1 MIPMT
6 PEYEDNIMLMR
17 SMMRENKY
25 LSDPSKSS
33 DLRTL
38 SKEKIDDSF
47 SKIIDLAKEQKKE
60 NVFAVIKTNDF
71 TCGFKKRHCDLFSS
85 NTRKPDYDEQ
95 IKIFIGS
102 LDNSEQKW
110 SLHEYWQNSKKHS
123 DYRGQKFLDDLIEN
137 KAAGE
142 VI

>member
-1 MIPMT
+1 M
-6 PEYEDNIMLMR
+6 
-17 SMMRENKY
+17 
-25 LSDPSKSS
+25 SDPSKSS

-71 TCGFKKRHCDLFSS
+71 TCGFKKRFCDLFSS

-137 KAAGE
+137 KFNYM
-142 VI
+142 

>member
-1 MIPMT
+1 M
-6 PEYEDNIMLMR
+6 
-17 SMMRENKY
+17 
-25 LSDPSKSS
+25 SDPSKSS

-60 NVFAVIKTNDF
+60 NVFALIKSNDF
-71 TCGFKKRHCDLFSS
+71 TCGFKKKNCDLFSN
-85 NTRKPDYDEQ
+85 NTKQ

-110 SLHEYWQNSKKHS
+110 SLFEYWQNSKELS

-137 KAAGE
+137 KFNYM
-142 VI
+142 

>member
-1 MIPMT
+1 M
-6 PEYEDNIMLMR
+6 
-17 SMMRENKY
+17 
-25 LSDPSKSS
+25 
-33 DLRTL
+33 
-38 SKEKIDDSF
+38 
-47 SKIIDLAKEQKKE
+47 AKEQKKE

-110 SLHEYWQNSKKHS
+110 SLHEYCQNSKKHS

-137 KAAGE
+137 KFNYM
-142 VI
+142 

>member
-1 MIPMT
+1 MFQVVIT
-6 PEYEDNIMLMR
+6 DQC
-17 SMMRENKY
+17 
-25 LSDPSKSS
+25 
-33 DLRTL
+33 
-38 SKEKIDDSF
+38 F

-102 LDNSEQKW
+102 WTTVNRSGAFMNTGKFQKSIQTTEDKS
-110 SLHEYWQNSKKHS
+110 SLM
-123 DYRGQKFLDDLIEN
+123 I
-137 KAAGE
+137 
-142 VI
+142 